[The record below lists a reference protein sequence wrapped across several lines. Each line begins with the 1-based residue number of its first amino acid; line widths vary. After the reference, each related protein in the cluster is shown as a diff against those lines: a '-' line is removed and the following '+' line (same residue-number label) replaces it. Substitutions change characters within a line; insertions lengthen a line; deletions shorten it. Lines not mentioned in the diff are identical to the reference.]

1 MLYNIL
7 KGGENMRIILSQ
19 ELIHSL
25 FDDSEDNIT
34 VNDLLKH
41 PFIKSKLDDSDIVG
55 VFKEQNDAN
64 IIDSWVLD
72 LKPKD
77 GVANE

>member
-1 MLYNIL
+1 
-7 KGGENMRIILSQ
+7 MRIILSQ